1 MRGYQFCL
9 AVAICALMALCFPA
23 LAAPQRV
30 VSTFLCTDEY
40 VFRLVP
46 RARIAALSYEALD
59 RRPVVST
66 IADAAQ
72 GVPVIRP
79 STETVLRLKP
89 DLVVMYAGTNPRL
102 HLSLRSLGVPV
113 LDVPWA
119 NSLADVRRVTRML
132 GDKLG
137 APDRAAALL
146 AEMDNKIAAARAAA
160 PQPPVRTILYEPQGY
175 ATVVGVTEE
184 VMQLAGLVNATPA
197 AKLTRAGQLPVESV
211 IAAAPELLILGG
223 EERSGAAR
231 AYAVLH
237 HPALKALAG
246 RTHMEFAKLTPLLC
260 PGPWSLDSAETLVK
274 LGRAART
281 KNNLSSSAERN
292 PQSGLRE
299 GKGTQVGP
307 AK

>member
-1 MRGYQFCL
+1 M
-9 AVAICALMALCFPA
+9 
-23 LAAPQRV
+23 PQRV

-40 VFRLVP
+40 VFRLLP
-46 RARIAALSYEALD
+46 RERIAALSWEALD

-66 IADAAQ
+66 IADAAA
-72 GVPVIRP
+72 GMPVIRP
-79 STETVLRLKP
+79 SAETVLQLKP

-102 HLSLRSLGVPV
+102 HLSLRRLGVAV

-119 NSLADVRRVTRML
+119 NSLADVRDVTRML

-137 APDRAAALL
+137 APERAKALIAA
-146 AEMDNKIAAARAAA
+146 MDAKIALTRATA
-160 PQPPVRTILYEPQGY
+160 PRPPVRTILYEPQGY
-175 ATVVGVTEE
+175 AAVQGVTDE
-184 VMQLAGLVNATPA
+184 VLRLAGLVNAAPA

-231 AYAVLH
+231 AYTVLH

-274 LGRAART
+274 LGHKARA
-281 KNNLSSSAERN
+281 K
-292 PQSGLRE
+292 
-299 GKGTQVGP
+299 
-307 AK
+307 